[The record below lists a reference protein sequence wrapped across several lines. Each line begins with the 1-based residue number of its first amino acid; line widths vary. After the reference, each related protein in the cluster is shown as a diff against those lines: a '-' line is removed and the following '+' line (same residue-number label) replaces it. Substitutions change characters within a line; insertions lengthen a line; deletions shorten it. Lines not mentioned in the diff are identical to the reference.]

1 MRKEGG
7 RQFVPK
13 WENMKALVIYDNKK
27 LDFKNY
33 HCNSSAYLNS
43 FKGNG
48 REPIFYGMSHT
59 RLCALC
65 MMCVIL
71 FVIALLYEVGIC
83 FHF

>member
-1 MRKEGG
+1 MGKYES
-7 RQFVPK
+7 F
-13 WENMKALVIYDNKK
+13 AIYDNKK
-27 LDFKNY
+27 LDFLKITTVTA
-33 HCNSSAYLNS
+33 AYLNS